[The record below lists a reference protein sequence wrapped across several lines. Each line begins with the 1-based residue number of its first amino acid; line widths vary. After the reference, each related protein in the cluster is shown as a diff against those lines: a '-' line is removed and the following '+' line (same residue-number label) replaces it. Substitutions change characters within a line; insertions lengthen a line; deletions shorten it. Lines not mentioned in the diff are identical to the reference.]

1 MTREKILS
9 ELSYG
14 KTALTVWCRIL
25 RRDGEL
31 RLEAVGIVL
40 MRGGSW
46 GRPLGP
52 ILGETW

>member
-1 MTREKILS
+1 MTRERILS

-25 RRDGEL
+25 RRDWEF
-31 RLEAVGIVL
+31 RPEAVGIVL
-40 MRGGSW
+40 TRGGFW
-46 GRPLGP
+46 ERPLGP